1 MTDVQGSEQLTV
13 GRVLPVVVLD
23 DARHADPLASALVK
37 GGLAAIEVTLRTAA
51 GLDAIAAVAG
61 RGDLTVGAGTVL
73 TVAQA
78 ERAVA
83 AGARFVVT
91 PGFAPAVVRFCQE
104 AGVPVFPGAATATE
118 IQMALDAGLNVVKF
132 FPAQQLG
139 GTPMI
144 KALSAPFR
152 DVRFIPTGGITPAV
166 IDDYL
171 ALPAVLAV
179 GATWMVA
186 SDLVAA
192 ERWDEIT
199 SRTASAVAA
208 AESRGGTQRSGAP
221 A

>member
-1 MTDVQGSEQLTV
+1 MTNVQGSEQSDRGSGRLDV
-13 GRVLPVVVLD
+13 GRVLPVVVLE

-37 GGLAAIEVTLRTAA
+37 GGLSAIEVTLRTAA
-51 GLDAIAAVAG
+51 GLDAIKSVAG

-73 TVAQA
+73 TAEQA

-118 IQMALDAGLNVVKF
+118 IQMAVDAGLDVVKF

-139 GTPMI
+139 GAPMI
-144 KALSAPFR
+144 KALAAPFR
-152 DVRFIPTGGITPAV
+152 DIRFIPTGGITPAV
-166 IDDYL
+166 IDEYL

-186 SDLVAA
+186 ADLIAG
-192 ERWDEIT
+192 EQWDEIT
-199 SRTASAVAA
+199 SRTASVVAA
-208 AESRGGTQRSGAP
+208 AGGRA
-221 A
+221 

>member
-1 MTDVQGSEQLTV
+1 MTNVQGSERSGQGSGKIDV
-13 GRVLPVVVLD
+13 GRVLPVVVLE

-37 GGLAAIEVTLRTAA
+37 GGLSAIEVTLRTAA
-51 GLDAIAAVAG
+51 GLDAIKAVAG

-73 TVAQA
+73 TAEQA
-78 ERAVA
+78 ERAVG

-118 IQMALDAGLNVVKF
+118 IQMAVDAGLNVVKF
-132 FPAQQLG
+132 FPAQLLG
-139 GTPMI
+139 GAPMI
-144 KALSAPFR
+144 KALAAPFR
-152 DVRFIPTGGITPAV
+152 DIRFIPTGGLTPAV
-166 IDDYL
+166 IDEYL

-186 SDLVAA
+186 ADLIAG
-192 ERWDEIT
+192 EQWDEIT

-208 AESRGGTQRSGAP
+208 AGGRA
-221 A
+221 

>member
-1 MTDVQGSEQLTV
+1 MTNVQGSEQSDRGSGRLDV
-13 GRVLPVVVLD
+13 GRVLPVVVLE

-37 GGLAAIEVTLRTAA
+37 GGLSAIEVTLRTAA
-51 GLDAIAAVAG
+51 GLDAIKSVAG

-73 TVAQA
+73 TAEQA

-118 IQMALDAGLNVVKF
+118 IQMAVDAGLDVVKF
-132 FPAQQLG
+132 FPAQPLG
-139 GTPMI
+139 GAPMI
-144 KALSAPFR
+144 KALAAPFR
-152 DVRFIPTGGITPAV
+152 DIRFIPTGGITPAV
-166 IDDYL
+166 IDEYL

-186 SDLVAA
+186 ADLIAG
-192 ERWDEIT
+192 EQWDEIT

-208 AESRGGTQRSGAP
+208 ARGRA
-221 A
+221 